1 MKNILNSGLFAGQIS
16 KKLILVI
23 FVVILLTS
31 SFSNLFAVKKLEK
44 FYNYYEKGMKFMMK
58 QDWQRALEEFKSAAS
73 LEFKDAKKKRTYGTR
88 FIEYF
93 PHREIGIAYF
103 YLGEYEQSLEELKLS
118 IAFKYSKKA
127 AAFINKIEN
136 SGGVSEIKGK
146 SPEELKQ
153 EEKERQAAL
162 EQERLAMIKKQEEEK
177 KKLKEQKKQEE
188 IKKKEEE
195 QRKRIFEQEQL
206 NKMKVPVGALTYDP
220 SRVTQVGSRLSVAVL
235 PFEGKEETE
244 NIRKSVTD
252 KMVTQLVN
260 LRRFRVIERNA
271 LEEVMKEHKKTISG
285 LVDES
290 TAVEL
295 GKLVG
300 ADVIIIGS
308 IVCEEQY
315 GKVSAR
321 VIDTQTSEI
330 IVAKEASAENT
341 RIDNI
346 EKLVENVAI
355 MIYNDLPLVKG
366 YVVNI
371 EEDLIYI
378 DIGSHE
384 GVRKG
389 TKCVAFKEGKEII
402 HPTTKEVLHRKV
414 KKLGEIIVFQVHD
427 KMSIARIVDKVG
439 DIKVGDKVVVK

>member
-1 MKNILNSGLFAGQIS
+1 MKNILNN
-16 KKLILVI
+16 
-23 FVVILLTS
+23 
-31 SFSNLFAVKKLEK
+31 NLFAEQINKKPVCIFLIVTLFFLFFTNLFSLEK

-103 YLGEYEQSLEELKLS
+103 YLGEYEEALSELKLS
-118 IAFKYSKKA
+118 LAFKGSKRA
-127 AAFINKIEN
+127 AAFINKIETA
-136 SGGVSEIKGK
+136 GGVSEITGK
-146 SPEELKQ
+146 SPEELKL
-153 EEKERQAAL
+153 EEEERQAVL
-162 EQERLAMIKKQEEEK
+162 EQERLAMIQKQEEEK
-177 KKLKEQKKQEE
+177 KKLEEQKKQEKLQE
-188 IKKKEEE
+188 KEEE
-195 QRKRIFEQEQL
+195 QRKKKFEQEQL

-220 SRVTQVGSRLSVAVL
+220 SMVTQVGSRLSVAVL
-235 PFEGKEETE
+235 PFEGKGEAESFS
-244 NIRKSVTD
+244 KSVTD

-271 LEEVMKEHKKTISG
+271 LEEVMEEQKKHISG
-285 LVDES
+285 LVDEN

-300 ADVIIIGS
+300 ADVIIFGS
-308 IVCEEQY
+308 IICEENF

-330 IVAKEASAENT
+330 IVAKEASAESI

-355 MIYNDLPLVKG
+355 MIYNDLPLVEG
-366 YVVNI
+366 YVVNV
-371 EEDLIYI
+371 EENLIYI
-378 DIGSHE
+378 DIGSQE

-402 HPTTKEVLHRKV
+402 HPTTKEVLAKKV
-414 KKLGEIIVFQVHD
+414 KKLGEIIVIQVQEKMAIAKIID
-427 KMSIARIVDKVG
+427 KEG
-439 DIKVGDKVVVK
+439 DIKLGDKVVVK